1 MKNLRTRLKKK
12 LRGSKGF
19 TLVEMIAAVLI
30 LVLLV
35 LILNTGLDLAV
46 KSYRTMTAES
56 ETELL
61 ISSLSDII
69 YDELRYARDI
79 NAAANSTGGDAP
91 SGQADTPDPAAAITG
106 NLERYTSVSFGRNTT
121 LSLKDGQLY
130 ASGKRLL
137 AAGAYGNGDYAIEK
151 LDITY
156 DEKNCVFTVSL
167 TVGGVDNIKAA
178 AEFKIRPLNSIK
190 PEHDKTPQEGGDT
203 A

>member
-1 MKNLRTRLKKK
+1 MKNLRNRLKKK
-12 LRGSKGF
+12 LCGSKGF
-19 TLVEMIAAVLI
+19 TLVEMTAAVLI

-61 ISSLSDII
+61 MSSLSDAI

-79 NAAANSTGGDAP
+79 NADADYAGGTP
-91 SGQADTPDPAAAITG
+91 SGLADTPDPAAAITG

-121 LSLKDGQLY
+121 LSLQNGQLY

-137 AAGAYGNGDYAIEK
+137 AAGAYGNGDYSIEQ
-151 LDITY
+151 LEITY
-156 DEKNCVFTVSL
+156 DKEARVFTVKL

-178 AEFKIRPLNSIK
+178 TEFKIRPLNSIK
-190 PEHDKTPQEGGDT
+190 PGNDKTQKGGS
-203 A
+203 AA

>member
-1 MKNLRTRLKKK
+1 MKNLRNRLKKK

-19 TLVEMIAAVLI
+19 TLVEMTAAVLI

-61 ISSLSDII
+61 MSSLSDAI

-79 NAAANSTGGDAP
+79 NADADYTGGTP
-91 SGQADTPDPAAAITG
+91 SGLADTPDPAAAITG

-121 LSLKDGQLY
+121 LSLQNGQLY

-137 AAGAYGNGDYAIEK
+137 AAGAYGNGDYSIEQ
-151 LDITY
+151 LEITY
-156 DEKNCVFTVSL
+156 DKETCVFTVKL

-178 AEFKIRPLNSIK
+178 TEFKIRPLNSIK
-190 PEHDKTPQEGGDT
+190 PENDKTQKGGS
-203 A
+203 AA

>member
-1 MKNLRTRLKKK
+1 MRSIRTLKNLRSRLKKK
-12 LRGSKGF
+12 LQSRGGF
-19 TLVEMIAAVLI
+19 TLVEMLAAVLI

-61 ISSLSDII
+61 MSSLSDAI
-69 YDELRYARDI
+69 YDELRYAREIDVTGEAGSAGG
-79 NAAANSTGGDAP
+79 AA
-91 SGQADTPDPAAAITG
+91 DPAAITG
-106 NLERYTSVSFGRNTT
+106 NLRKYTSVSFGYNTT
-121 LSLKDGQLY
+121 LSLKEGQLY

-137 AAGAYGNGDYAIEK
+137 PSGAYGNGDYAIQQ

-156 DEKNCVFTVSL
+156 DKEACVFTVSL
-167 TVGGVDNIKAA
+167 TVGGADDIKAA

-190 PEHDKTPQEGGDT
+190 PENDKTQKGGGT

>member
-1 MKNLRTRLKKK
+1 MKNLRNRLKKK

-19 TLVEMIAAVLI
+19 TLVEMTAAVLI

-61 ISSLSDII
+61 MSSLSDAI

-79 NAAANSTGGDAP
+79 N
-91 SGQADTPDPAAAITG
+91 AAAITG

-121 LSLKDGQLY
+121 LSLQNGQLY

-137 AAGAYGNGDYAIEK
+137 ASGAYGNGDYAIEE
-151 LDITY
+151 LAVTY
-156 DEKNCVFTVSL
+156 DKKACVFTVKL

-178 AEFKIRPLNSIK
+178 TEFKVRPLNSI
-190 PEHDKTPQEGGDT
+190 EQENDKTQKGGST

>member
-1 MKNLRTRLKKK
+1 MKNLRNRLKKK

-19 TLVEMIAAVLI
+19 TLVEMTAAVLI

-61 ISSLSDII
+61 MSSLSDAI

-79 NAAANSTGGDAP
+79 NADADYGGDTP
-91 SGQADTPDPAAAITG
+91 SGQADTPAPAAAITG

-121 LSLKDGQLY
+121 LSLQNGQLC

-137 AAGAYGNGDYAIEK
+137 ASGAYGNGDYAIEQ

-156 DEKNCVFTVSL
+156 DKEACVFTVKL

-178 AEFKIRPLNSIK
+178 TEFKIRPLNSIK
-190 PEHDKTPQEGGDT
+190 PENDKTQKGGN
-203 A
+203 AA